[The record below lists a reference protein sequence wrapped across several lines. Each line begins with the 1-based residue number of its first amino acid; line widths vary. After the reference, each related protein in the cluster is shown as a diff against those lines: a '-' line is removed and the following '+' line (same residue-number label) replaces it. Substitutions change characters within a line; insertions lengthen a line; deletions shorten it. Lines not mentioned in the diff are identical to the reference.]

1 MEVEL
6 EEELLGRVSSAP
18 GGAAGVPGPF
28 QPVALVLSTLLCA
41 EAARPPRLT
50 SQAWCPLGGDEL
62 WLGISCVFHILP
74 LSEICDQYIKITKT
88 DYKINFQQ
96 MCALF

>member
-28 QPVALVLSTLLCA
+28 QPVALVLSTRLCA

-50 SQAWCPLGGDEL
+50 SQAWSPLGGTSSGWVFPAFFTSCL
-62 WLGISCVFHILP
+62 CLRSVISI
-74 LSEICDQYIKITKT
+74 SK
-88 DYKINFQQ
+88 
-96 MCALF
+96 